1 MRFILLLTDAFP
13 ALSLSDLT
21 QTITFE
27 LQYGRTILISDSI
40 KSLKELRFFVLRHYN
55 YRLLKIEDQVAA
67 ISFLTFSLI
76 KRIALEFCLLHG
88 LKLGSL

>member
-27 LQYGRTILISDSI
+27 LHRTILISESI
-40 KSLKELRFFVLRHYN
+40 QSLKELRFFILRNYN

-67 ISFLTFSLI
+67 ISFLTFSLV
-76 KRIALEFCLLHG
+76 KRIALEFCLLNG
-88 LKLGSL
+88 LKLRSL